1 MEALSS
7 WFRRSKDTTN
17 IYTFEHLRTLYE
29 TLKLNRT
36 VTRENHGLVIETLRS
51 ISELVVY
58 GDKHS
63 ESFFEFFCEKS
74 MLSMFNAIMRQESKF
89 PEMNRVK
96 VQVIQ
101 TISILV
107 QNVKTDTS
115 LFYLMSN
122 NHINDLLCMDLEFV
136 AESDLLAH
144 YVSFLKLISL
154 MLTPATIQFFFNENA
169 EDEGVDFP
177 LYTEALRFFDHSE
190 NMVRSIFMFESERH

>member
-1 MEALSS
+1 
-7 WFRRSKDTTN
+7 
-17 IYTFEHLRTLYE
+17 
-29 TLKLNRT
+29 
-36 VTRENHGLVIETLRS
+36 
-51 ISELVVY
+51 
-58 GDKHS
+58 
-63 ESFFEFFCEKS
+63 

-89 PEMNRVK
+89 PEQNRVK

-169 EDEGVDFP
+169 EDDSIDFP

-190 NMVRSIFMFESERH
+190 NMVRTCWSSTATTKHSRESTGRINTFKHRYASRLVP